1 MSLFV
6 DKKFVSLLSLR
17 LERFKQKNDY
27 LWNFRC
33 PICND
38 SKKNKSKARGFL
50 YRKTDN
56 IFYTCHNCGAS
67 MSLSSFLK
75 TVDVVLHNQHKMETY
90 LETNAS
96 ANVGQPDFT
105 ELRQKPVFTTKTYTK
120 ESKLDTLLLTELP
133 QEHPARQYATGRK
146 IPQRMFSRLYYT
158 DDFETFVNTTFPHN
172 EKKLV
177 KNDKRLIIPIFDSQN
192 TLVGIQG
199 RSITGSKLKYI
210 TVKKDESVGKVYGLD
225 TVDLSQKVYVVEG
238 PIDSMFLP
246 NAIATMDANLSSVYS
261 NVGDTHDYV
270 LVFDNE
276 PRNPH
281 VVKFIEK
288 AITSGKT
295 VCIWPQNIAQK
306 DINDMILGGMTPS
319 EIKCVIDSNTFTGLK
334 AKVQFDVWKKV

>member
-1 MSLFV
+1 MFV

-105 ELRQKPVFTTKTYTK
+105 ELRQKPVFTIKTHTK
-120 ESKLDTLLLTELP
+120 ESKLDALLLTELP
-133 QEHPARQYATGRK
+133 QDHPARQYAIGRK

-270 LVFDNE
+270 LIPDIQ
-276 PRNPH
+276 PRNKEI
-281 VVKFIEK
+281 VKH
-288 AITSGKT
+288 ITKWVKSNKT
-295 VCIWPQNIAQK
+295 VCLLPESLDCK
-306 DINDMILGGMTPS
+306 DINDII
-319 EIKCVIDSNTFTGLK
+319 IKHNMSQESLMNLVTKYTYQGLRAELEFSK
-334 AKVQFDVWKKV
+334 WKKC